1 MGCFYPPLTLK
12 SFFAFSS
19 DIIQGEFGKDL
30 EKFQNEDPRL
40 VQLLVKH
47 KEVFGEL
54 PPPQKGQT
62 LVQLDLQIEKEFEGM
77 PLKSKCWPMP
87 KPDQEEIENQANEMV
102 RAGLA
107 EEYTGKDFPKF
118 CSPTMLVEK
127 EKNKEVK
134 TSKSRRMCVD
144 YRKLNKRTM
153 LHVGSLPN
161 LEDNVEILS
170 QFRFKCKLDMR
181 SGFWQVSLTPQAQ
194 DFCAFI
200 IPSGRV
206 FKPLVMPFGLSNAP
220 PIFQELMEK
229 VIAEVKRRPPVK
241 ALVEPQRGHL
251 NAFFDDTGIG
261 ANKVEDVLTILGN
274 FLEVCKQHN
283 LRVKLNKCE
292 FLREEMEYLGFL
304 VGYGWWKPSPKK
316 VEALKSFQVKDL
328 KSLRAFLGAGNFLRR
343 LVKKTTPFPAPPSP
357 TSPRPTKNGSGDPLK
372 KKLC

>member
-1 MGCFYPPLTLK
+1 
-12 SFFAFSS
+12 
-19 DIIQGEFGKDL
+19 
-30 EKFQNEDPRL
+30 
-40 VQLLVKH
+40 
-47 KEVFGEL
+47 
-54 PPPQKGQT
+54 
-62 LVQLDLQIEKEFEGM
+62 M

-87 KPDQEEIENQANEMV
+87 KPDQEEIENQATEMV

-107 EEYTGKDFPKF
+107 EEYNGKEFPKF
-118 CSPTMLVEK
+118 CSPTILVEK

-144 YRKLNKRTM
+144 YRKLNKRTI

-161 LEDNVEILS
+161 LEDNVEMLS

-194 DFCAFI
+194 DLCAFI

-241 ALVEPQRGHL
+241 ALVEPQKGHL

-261 ANKVEDVLTILGN
+261 ANKVEDILTILDN

-283 LRVKLNKCE
+283 LRVKLTKCE

-343 LVKKTTPFPAPPSP
+343 HVKNYTFSSATLTDLTKANQKWEWGPPQE
-357 TSPRPTKNGSGDPLK
+357 KALQELK
-372 KKLC
+372 EKLCNAEGLGVPKPQG